1 MQRKSNKTNYMKR
14 LILNA
19 LAVICMGIN
28 CNAQDKQ
35 TIIVNGEKLEG
46 KNVVS
51 ITFDGDDANL
61 LLSDNS
67 TLNINMEKV
76 EILFNAN
83 STGIEELRTSV
94 FNYNGI
100 VDDYLVIGGIT
111 PFTAIAIY
119 DSAGRLRNRVNAD
132 SGATSIYVGNL
143 GKGIFTAKAGKH
155 VIKFAKR

>member
-1 MQRKSNKTNYMKR
+1 MQRKSNKTKYMKR

-119 DSAGRLRNRVNAD
+119 DSTGRLRTRVNAD
-132 SGATSIYVGNL
+132 SGATSVYVGNL
-143 GKGIFTAKAGKH
+143 GKGIYTAKAGKH

>member
-155 VIKFAKR
+155 VIKFAKK

>member
-1 MQRKSNKTNYMKR
+1 MQRKSNKTKYMKR

-28 CNAQDKQ
+28 SNAQDKQ

-67 TLNINMEKV
+67 TLNINMEKA

>member
-1 MQRKSNKTNYMKR
+1 MQRKSNKTKYMKR

-119 DSAGRLRNRVNAD
+119 DSTGRLRTRVNAD
-132 SGATSIYVGNL
+132 SGATSVYVGNL

>member
-1 MQRKSNKTNYMKR
+1 MQRKSNKTKYMKR

-28 CNAQDKQ
+28 CNAQDKH

-119 DSAGRLRNRVNAD
+119 DSTGRLRTRVNAD
-132 SGATSIYVGNL
+132 SGATSVYVGNL
-143 GKGIFTAKAGKH
+143 GKGIYTAKAGKH
-155 VIKFAKR
+155 VIKFAKK

>member
-1 MQRKSNKTNYMKR
+1 MQRKSNKTKYMKR

-83 STGIEELRTSV
+83 STGIEELRTNV

>member
-1 MQRKSNKTNYMKR
+1 MQRKSNKTKYMKR

-111 PFTAIAIY
+111 QFTAIAIY

>member
-1 MQRKSNKTNYMKR
+1 MQRISNKTNYMKR

-28 CNAQDKQ
+28 SNAQDKQ

-155 VIKFAKR
+155 VIKFAKK

>member
-1 MQRKSNKTNYMKR
+1 
-14 LILNA
+14 
-19 LAVICMGIN
+19 MGIN

-35 TIIVNGEKLEG
+35 TIIVNGEKL
-46 KNVVS
+46 
-51 ITFDGDDANL
+51 
-61 LLSDNS
+61 
-67 TLNINMEKV
+67 

>member
-1 MQRKSNKTNYMKR
+1 MKK

-19 LAVICMGIN
+19 LALLCLSPN
-28 CNAQDKQ
+28 CIAKGYQ
-35 TIIVNGEKLEG
+35 TIIVNGETLEG

-76 EILFNAN
+76 EILFN
-83 STGIEELRTSV
+83 SHDTGIEELGACV
-94 FNYNGI
+94 FNNNGI
-100 VDDYLVIGGIT
+100 VDDYLAIGGIA

-119 DSAGRLRNRVNAD
+119 DSAGRLRTRVNAGSD
-132 SGATSIYVGNL
+132 TTSIYVGNL
-143 GKGIFTAKAGKH
+143 GKGIYTAKAGKH
-155 VIKFAKR
+155 VIKFAKK

>member
-1 MQRKSNKTNYMKR
+1 MQRKSNKTKYMKR

-111 PFTAIAIY
+111 PFTAIDIY

-155 VIKFAKR
+155 VIKFAKK

>member
-1 MQRKSNKTNYMKR
+1 MQRKSNKTKYMKR

>member
-1 MQRKSNKTNYMKR
+1 MKK

-19 LAVICMGIN
+19 LALLCLSTN
-28 CNAQDKQ
+28 CIAKGYQ
-35 TIIVNGEKLEG
+35 TIIVNGETLEG

-76 EILFNAN
+76 EILFN
-83 STGIEELRTSV
+83 SHDTGIEELGACV

-100 VDDYLVIGGIT
+100 VDDYLTIGGIANSS
-111 PFTAIAIY
+111 AILIY
-119 DSAGRLRNRVNAD
+119 DASGRLRLQAKPDGNNA
-132 SGATSIYVGNL
+132 SIYVGNL
-143 GKGIFTAKAGKH
+143 GKGVYTAKAGKH
-155 VIKFAKR
+155 VIKFVKK

>member
-1 MQRKSNKTNYMKR
+1 MKR

-119 DSAGRLRNRVNAD
+119 DSTGRLRTRVNAD
-132 SGATSIYVGNL
+132 SGATSVYVGNL
-143 GKGIFTAKAGKH
+143 GKGIYTAKAGKH

>member
-1 MQRKSNKTNYMKR
+1 MQRKSNKTKYMKR

-155 VIKFAKR
+155 VIKFAKK

>member
-1 MQRKSNKTNYMKR
+1 
-14 LILNA
+14 
-19 LAVICMGIN
+19 MGIN

-111 PFTAIAIY
+111 TFTAIAIY

-155 VIKFAKR
+155 VIKFAKK

>member
-1 MQRKSNKTNYMKR
+1 MQRKSNKTKYMKR

-119 DSAGRLRNRVNAD
+119 DSTGRLRTRVNAD
-132 SGATSIYVGNL
+132 SGATSVYVGNL

-155 VIKFAKR
+155 VIKFAKK

>member
-1 MQRKSNKTNYMKR
+1 MQRKPNKTKYMKR
-14 LILNA
+14 LIRNA

-119 DSAGRLRNRVNAD
+119 DSAGRLRNRVNAGSD
-132 SGATSIYVGNL
+132 TTSIYVGNL

-155 VIKFAKR
+155 VIKFAKK

>member
-1 MQRKSNKTNYMKR
+1 MQRKSNKTKYMKR

-119 DSAGRLRNRVNAD
+119 DSTGRLRTRVNAD

-155 VIKFAKR
+155 VIKFAKK

>member
-1 MQRKSNKTNYMKR
+1 MKK

-19 LAVICMGIN
+19 LALLCLSPN
-28 CNAQDKQ
+28 CIAKGYQ
-35 TIIVNGEKLEG
+35 TIIVNGETLEG

-111 PFTAIAIY
+111 PFTASAIY

-155 VIKFAKR
+155 VIKFAKK

>member
-1 MQRKSNKTNYMKR
+1 MQRKSNKTKYMKR

-35 TIIVNGEKLEG
+35 TIIVNGETLEG

-119 DSAGRLRNRVNAD
+119 DSTGRLRTRVNAD
-132 SGATSIYVGNL
+132 SGATSVYVGNL
-143 GKGIFTAKAGKH
+143 GKGIYTAKAGKH

>member
-19 LAVICMGIN
+19 LAVIRMGIN
-28 CNAQDKQ
+28 CTAHDKQ

-155 VIKFAKR
+155 VIKFAKK

>member
-1 MQRKSNKTNYMKR
+1 MQRKSNKTKHMKR

-155 VIKFAKR
+155 VIKFAKK

>member
-1 MQRKSNKTNYMKR
+1 MKR

-19 LAVICMGIN
+19 LAVICLGIN
-28 CNAQDKQ
+28 CDAQDKQ
-35 TIIVNGEKLEG
+35 AIIVNGEKLEG

-119 DSAGRLRNRVNAD
+119 DSTGRLRTRVNAD
-132 SGATSIYVGNL
+132 SGATSVSVGNL
-143 GKGIFTAKAGKH
+143 GKGIYTAKAGKH

>member
-1 MQRKSNKTNYMKR
+1 MQRKSNKTKYMKR

-28 CNAQDKQ
+28 CNAQDQQ

-155 VIKFAKR
+155 VIKFAKK

>member
-1 MQRKSNKTNYMKR
+1 MQRISNKTNYMKR

-28 CNAQDKQ
+28 SNAQDKQ

-119 DSAGRLRNRVNAD
+119 DSAGRLRNRVNVD

-155 VIKFAKR
+155 VIKFAKK